1 MPSSATTKEL
11 NKVLADA
18 IVFYQ
23 KLHQYHWVVKGKQ
36 FFALHSKFEE
46 LYDKWAEIIDE
57 VAERILTIGGKPIP
71 TLASALEAATIKED
85 SSEPLAEDM
94 VKTVLQDLQSQVN
107 SMREALNAA
116 ENSGDR
122 GSANLMDGYCDEIEK
137 TCWMLKSFL
146 A

>member
-1 MPSSATTKEL
+1 MSSTEVTNQL

-23 KLHQYHWVVKGKQ
+23 KLHQYHWVVTGKQ
-36 FFALHSKFEE
+36 LFALHAKFEE
-46 LYDKWAEIIDE
+46 LYDHWANIIDE
-57 VAERILTIGGKPIP
+57 VAERILTIGGQPIP
-71 TLASALEAATIKED
+71 TLASALEATTIKED
-85 SSEPLAEDM
+85 ASTPDACDM
-94 VKTVLQDLQSQVN
+94 VKIVLSDLELQVA
-107 SMREALNAA
+107 SMKKVIEAA
-116 ENSGDR
+116 EASDDR